1 MISFILILL
10 GIAAIVATLLT
21 RRKSFLFALIPIL
34 LLLILFNSFT
44 IVPTGFTGIRTTF
57 SQINP
62 NPAEPGFNFKIP
74 FVERIHLVNNKQQ
87 DITFSSKVWG
97 ETIEKTPL
105 YAADITVSYTILP
118 EASSWLYANIT
129 NPSKPIDEKITAS
142 AIKSAMVQLSTEEAT
157 KRSVIEPLT
166 LTCLQEAI
174 NDKFGANHIII
185 NAIVINNMDFEE
197 SYNAAI
203 AERSIASQRKQT
215 QAIENETNLQK
226 AETEKAIALT
236 KAQADAETK
245 RIAAEAEANATLIQ
259 AEAQA
264 EANHKLANSITENIL
279 FNQLIERWNGTLPTA
294 LGTDLLSLLQN

>member
-10 GIAAIVATLLT
+10 GVAAIVATLLT
-21 RRKSFLFALIPIL
+21 RRKSILFVLIPIL
-34 LLLILFNSFT
+34 LLLLLVNCFT

-62 NPAEPGFNFKIP
+62 ISAEPGFNLKIP

-87 DITFSSKVWG
+87 DISFSTKVWG
-97 ETIEKTPL
+97 ETSDKTPV
-105 YAADITVSYTILP
+105 YAADVAISYTILP
-118 EASSWLYANIT
+118 EASSWLYTNIT
-129 NPSKPIDEKITAS
+129 NPSKPIDEKIAAS

-157 KRSVIEPLT
+157 KRSIIEPLT

-174 NDKFGANHIII
+174 DGKFGANHITI

-215 QAIENETNLQK
+215 QTIENETNLQK

-264 EANHKLANSITENIL
+264 EANRKLSNSITNNIL
-279 FNQLIERWNGTLPTA
+279 FNRLIEQWNGSLPTA
-294 LGTDLLSLLQN
+294 LGTDFLSLIQN

>member
-10 GIAAIVATLLT
+10 GVAAIVATLLT
-21 RRKSFLFALIPIL
+21 RRKSILFALIPIL
-34 LLLILFNSFT
+34 LLLIIASSFT
-44 IVPTGFTGIRTTF
+44 IVPTGYTGIRATF

-105 YAADITVSYTILP
+105 YATDITVSYTILP

-129 NPSKPIDEKITAS
+129 NPSKPIDEKIAAS

-174 NDKFGANHIII
+174 NGKFGANHITI

-236 KAQADAETK
+236 NAQADAETK
-245 RIAAEAEANATLIQ
+245 RIAAEAQANATLVQ

-264 EANHKLANSITENIL
+264 EANRKLANSITENIL
-279 FNQLIERWNGTLPTA
+279 FNQLIERWNGSLPTA
-294 LGTDLLSLLQN
+294 LGADLLSLLQN

>member
-10 GIAAIVATLLT
+10 GVAAIVATLLT
-21 RRKSFLFALIPIL
+21 RRKSILFALIPIL

-44 IVPTGFTGIRTTF
+44 IVPTGYTGIRATF

-105 YAADITVSYTILP
+105 YATDITVSYTILP

-129 NPSKPIDEKITAS
+129 NPSKPIDEKIAAS

-157 KRSVIEPLT
+157 KRSIIEPLT

-174 NDKFGANHIII
+174 NDKFGANHITI

-226 AETEKAIALT
+226 AETEKTIALT

-245 RIAAEAEANATLIQ
+245 RIIAEAEANATLIQ